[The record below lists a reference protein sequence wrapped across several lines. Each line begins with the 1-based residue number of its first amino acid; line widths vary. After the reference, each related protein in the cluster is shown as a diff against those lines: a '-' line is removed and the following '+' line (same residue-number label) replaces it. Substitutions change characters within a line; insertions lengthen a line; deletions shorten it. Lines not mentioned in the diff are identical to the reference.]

1 MKKLAL
7 IIVCVA
13 LAVSCKN
20 AKEKKLEDEIVNDD
34 DMVLEQEDVVDDIQN
49 SSNSSFMAAL
59 DEYQKG
65 NFERASE
72 YIENGVIELREEEE
86 PTELVNGLL
95 LDSEIEKIRSLEES
109 VRTNKIKDIDVLTQ
123 AMANAEMLV
132 AHDYIVYTISTLI
145 EEPAKGTYYFN
156 KALRSLNNAVFNLK
170 GEAKDEAM
178 RIRADSEKLAGKVNS
193 EPNAKDLDKELKV
206 QTKKIEDFL
215 KKYKTNLQ

>member
-7 IIVCVA
+7 IVVCVA
-13 LAVSCKN
+13 LVVSCKD

-34 DMVLEQEDVVDDIQN
+34 DMILEQEDIVYDIQN
-49 SSNSSFMAAL
+49 SSNTSFMAAL

-132 AHDYIVYTISTLI
+132 AHNYIVYTISTLI

-178 RIRADSEKLAGKVNS
+178 RIRADSEKLVGKVNS
-193 EPNAKDLDKELKV
+193 EPNAKDLDKDLKV
-206 QTKKIEDFL
+206 QTKRMEDFL
-215 KKYKTNLQ
+215 KKYKTNLK